1 MRVTSRGVA
10 PEARRVLML
19 TPHWPPSASA
29 GVRRPMRIARHLG
42 RHGWTPVVMT
52 PASDALPTYRP
63 RPRDPTLRA
72 PEVDLHR
79 VAAPFL
85 GAAAWRGLGRALRAV
100 LGSPLGDR
108 VAQAVGSRMLFL
120 PDPTLEWLPAVLA
133 SLPRVGRIDVVWA
146 TGAPWSIHII
156 GAAAA
161 ARLGVPLVLDYRDPW
176 TTHEVPMR
184 LPYRP
189 REKAMRQIEAALL
202 RRADAVAYVNED
214 MLARNRAVFDQPAR
228 AEWRA
233 IPNGFDA
240 ADFPD
245 TPAVHNER
253 PTLLYA
259 GSCYAGR
266 SLDPILEAMSG
277 RAAGPEALAFKVFGE
292 LDTASQA
299 RLARTPMPDCVTVC
313 PRLPN
318 TGIVAEMRGAAA
330 LLLVI
335 GPHHKTALSSKI
347 FDYAL
352 AGRPVL
358 GYGPADSDAARLVR
372 AAGLGAWVDAG
383 DEAGLHAALDTV
395 ERGDLRA
402 DVRWP
407 VLEPYSAAVMAR
419 CTAELLE
426 SVVARR
432 PPRR

>member
-1 MRVTSRGVA
+1 MK
-10 PEARRVLML
+10 RVLML
-19 TPHWPPSASA
+19 TAFWPPSAAA
-29 GVRRPMRIARHLG
+29 GTRRPMRIARHLHV
-42 RHGWTPVVMT
+42 HGWAPVVVAPT
-52 PASDALPTYRP
+52 EDARP
-63 RPRDPTLRA
+63 FYDAPRQDPTLHA
-72 PEVDLHR
+72 PDVEVHR

-85 GAAAWRGLGRALRAV
+85 GAAAWRRLGAV
-100 LGSPLGDR
+100 LRTLLGGSLGER
-108 VAQAVGSRMLFL
+108 IAMVGGSRMLFV
-120 PDPTLEWLPAVLA
+120 PDSMLEWLPAVLA
-133 SLPRVGRIDVVWA
+133 ARARFGRVDAVWA
-146 TGAPWSIHII
+146 TGMPWSLHIT
-156 GAAAA
+156 GAALA

-176 TTHEVPMR
+176 TTHDVPMR

-189 REKAMRQIEAALL
+189 RETAMRRMEAALL

-214 MLARNRAVFDQPAR
+214 MLARNRVVFEQPAR

-245 TPAVHNER
+245 TAAAHNER

-266 SLDPILEAMSG
+266 SLDPILAAMAERS
-277 RAAGPEALAFKVFGE
+277 AGPEGLAFKVFGE
-292 LDTASQA
+292 LDTASRA
-299 RLARTPMPDCVTVC
+299 RLARAPMPDVVTVR

-318 TGIVAEMRGAAA
+318 SGIVAEMRGAAA

-383 DEAGLHAALDTV
+383 DEAGLHAALDAV
-395 ERGDLRA
+395 ERGDLKA

-407 VLEPYSAAVMAR
+407 ALEPYSAAAMAR
-419 CTAELLE
+419 ATAELLE
-426 SVVARR
+426 IASAR
-432 PPRR
+432 